1 MRRSSGVGDRGVT
14 DRGGASSSSQSG
26 WSASIRS
33 CRPCGVTAERAAD
46 RSGVV
51 QRAWQWLTHEPGP
64 GGTANR
70 PRRPGLVGWGRSLT
84 APVSQEAGGPLVRTS
99 DIA

>member
-64 GGTANR
+64 GGTAN
-70 PRRPGLVGWGRSLT
+70 PSSTSWPGRVGRLAHRAS
-84 APVSQEAGGPLVRTS
+84 VAGGRRATGS
-99 DIA
+99 NQ